1 MNLGEKKSKLATAIA
16 LLVLAVLVIG
26 AICLYSSNKDKDV
39 EDAKVARKEVIVQGN
54 KDTSNNKRITIEV
67 INIDGSKQTYGIE
80 SDKQFLGEVVKEVAG
95 LTVEGDQTPTGLF
108 VKTVNGVYADFNVNQ
123 TYWAFYCNDQYCQTG
138 IDTQPVAEGDKF
150 KIVQESNNGQF

>member
-1 MNLGEKKSKLATAIA
+1 MNLIGKKSYLGTAIA
-16 LLVLAVLVIG
+16 LLVLAILVIG
-26 AICLYSSNKDKDV
+26 AICIYSSNKEEDNTKVVRKD
-39 EDAKVARKEVIVQGN
+39 VIVQGN

-67 INIDGSKQTYGIE
+67 VNIDGSKQKYGVE
-80 SDKQFLGEVVKEVAG
+80 TDKQFLGEVLKEVKG

-138 IDTQPVAEGDKF
+138 VDTQPIAEGDRF
-150 KIVQESNNGQF
+150 KIAQESNNGQF